1 MNSMKLKLIV
11 IFCLFSSILF
21 AQTKADLCK
30 SSIKS
35 YCKKNYSLYKPVE
48 FSRFEKS
55 YFVYEDDDYQIDV
68 WLASLLNKTNELKDT
83 VLIKKINKY
92 LLTHKV
98 ETYSFT
104 QSYSVIRIELVQIKG
119 KIFNKVIIK
128 KKSEDNIIDSVFIN
142 NFIKNDEVI
151 HLNEN
156 AKEFNEIIF
165 YPYRDELTKPAYT
178 YVHIYEALTKGGT
191 KRYFRSLFYLD
202 TKTYKVLDEV
212 EL

>member
-1 MNSMKLKLIV
+1 MKLKLIV

-48 FSRFEKS
+48 FSRFKKS
-55 YFVYEDDDYQIDV
+55 EYTYLDNTVDI
-68 WLASLLNKTNELKDT
+68 WLDKLLNKKNEIKDS
-83 VLIKKINKY
+83 VLIKKINNYLSSTNTVRCLYGYLDKIENCQINGLMFNRLIFYNKY
-92 LLTHKV
+92 NSRKD
-98 ETYSFT
+98 S
-104 QSYSVIRIELVQIKG
+104 ILVT
-119 KIFNKVIIK
+119 
-128 KKSEDNIIDSVFIN
+128 
-142 NFIKNDEVI
+142 NFLINDEFV
-151 HLNEN
+151 NKDEN
-156 AKEFNEIIF
+156 NDIIN
-165 YPYRDELTKPAYT
+165 LTFISYGDSLTIPAYS

-191 KRYFRSLFYLD
+191 KRYFSSLFYLD